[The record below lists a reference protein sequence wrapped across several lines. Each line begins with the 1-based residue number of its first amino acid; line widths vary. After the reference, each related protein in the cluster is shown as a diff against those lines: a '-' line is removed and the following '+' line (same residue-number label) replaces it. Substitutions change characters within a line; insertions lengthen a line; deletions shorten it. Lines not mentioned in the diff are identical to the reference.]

1 MSYHRMFNSILS
13 AALIACVALTD
24 VASAD
29 DEVGSAGDWG
39 KFEVGSTVVHIEL
52 KGTVG
57 ERRPMDVL
65 LWYPADKQA
74 YRSAP
79 LTVYASRLN
88 GVPIIDQNNPS
99 R

>member
-1 MSYHRMFNSILS
+1 
-13 AALIACVALTD
+13 
-24 VASAD
+24 
-29 DEVGSAGDWG
+29 
-39 KFEVGSTVVHIEL
+39 
-52 KGTVG
+52 
-57 ERRPMDVL
+57 MDVL